1 MGWSEGRL
9 GTVGPDPDVCS
20 EAGPMDQW
28 NEASW
33 LNRANLPTLR
43 AVSGRSLRV
52 LPRPDDLDYAPPP
65 APEIEPD
72 GIRVLVVGDDV
83 LARRGVLA
91 ALDDQPGLIVVG
103 DRRPGPGV
111 GAAIHSGDPDV
122 LLLHGLSGEEA
133 APTLAAARQASR
145 TMRVLSIGARTEPS
159 IMDPAVS
166 GQLPACA

>member
-1 MGWSEGRL
+1 MGWSEGQL
-9 GTVGPDPDVCS
+9 GTVGPDPDMCS

-91 ALDDQPGLIVVG
+91 ALAHQPGL
-103 DRRPGPGV
+103 
-111 GAAIHSGDPDV
+111 
-122 LLLHGLSGEEA
+122 
-133 APTLAAARQASR
+133 TLAGDAR
-145 TMRVLSIGARTEPS
+145 
-159 IMDPAVS
+159 PA
-166 GQLPACA
+166 PRACAA